1 MWVLYGICYALVVGT
16 LVDWACRSRCIRFFL
31 YIVFN
36 VTGMTACNQLGEEQ
50 FLQLD
55 GIGWSAFFVAI
66 AAPLLFKRSRY
77 FERDRD

>member
-1 MWVLYGICYALVVGT
+1 M
-16 LVDWACRSRCIRFFL
+16 
-31 YIVFN
+31 FN
-36 VTGMTACNQLGEEQ
+36 VTGITACTQLGEEQ

-66 AAPLLFKRSRY
+66 ATPLLFKRSRY